1 MHGGVVRGKFVA
13 YYRVS
18 TKRQGASGLGLD
30 AQKTAVQNYL
40 NGGSCELLKEF
51 TEVESRKSD
60 GNRPKLHDALHLCKL
75 TGARLIIA
83 KLDRL
88 SRDVEFLARLQ
99 KSRTKFVAVDMPE
112 ANELVVHIMA
122 AMAQY
127 ERQRISER
135 IKAALAEAKRRGTKL
150 GPQPAGVAAIIKHGK
165 RGRALALAAKAR
177 KADAFAQDVQPVINT
192 LQAEGVTSTPALAS
206 ALNERGI
213 QSARGF
219 RWTPAGVGRV
229 LRRLGP

>member
-1 MHGGVVRGKFVA
+1 
-13 YYRVS
+13 
-18 TKRQGASGLGLD
+18 
-30 AQKTAVQNYL
+30 
-40 NGGSCELLKEF
+40 
-51 TEVESRKSD
+51 
-60 GNRPKLHDALHLCKL
+60 
-75 TGARLIIA
+75 
-83 KLDRL
+83 
-88 SRDVEFLARLQ
+88 
-99 KSRTKFVAVDMPE
+99 MPE

-177 KADAFAQDVQPVINT
+177 KADAFAQDVQPVIKT

-219 RWTPAGVGRV
+219 RWTPADVGRV

>member
-1 MHGGVVRGKFVA
+1 MNGVVRDRFVA

-51 TEVESRKSD
+51 TEVESGKSD

-177 KADAFAQDVQPVINT
+177 KADAFAQDVQPIIKT